1 MSGFQ
6 IRVQAAGVLLAGLFS
21 LANAQP
27 GADAQRPLV
36 VDERSRVAVMEY
48 EAWFGPKA
56 VTFQY
61 SAARPWLQS
70 TDMAALGGGYDSADP
85 AVIR

>member
-6 IRVQAAGVLLAGLFS
+6 IRVQAAGVLLTGLFG

-27 GADAQRPLV
+27 AADAQHPLL

-48 EAWFGPKA
+48 EAWFGPKG
-56 VTFQY
+56 VT
-61 SAARPWLQS
+61 SSTARQGHGCNRPTWLLWEEAR
-70 TDMAALGGGYDSADP
+70 TAP
-85 AVIR
+85 IRP